1 MGDWRLITRYY
12 ADVLPTSRDVRR
24 VTSVDDPDEGPP
36 QLPACEGECQYIG
49 TEFTWAAPS
58 DTCKPTWPVGAT
70 GIVWVETAALEDLKA
85 AKNAEI
91 NAARLKANR
100 TSFQYGGK
108 AIACDELS
116 MIDIQSA
123 NGSVAITGALPGGW
137 PGAWKAMDNTYV
149 PIPDVA
155 TWTAF
160 YQAMVDTGTAN
171 FNHSQDLK
179 AQLAAATTPEQVAAI
194 VW

>member
-1 MGDWRLITRYY
+1 MKQYLEVEPSPSDVIVAAYDREDTDPAPQPSVPGNVIVE
-12 ADVLPTSRDVRR
+12 ADVIINGWPALATPTTV
-24 VTSVDDPDEGPP
+24 
-36 QLPACEGECQYIG
+36 LKWLNG
-49 TEFTWAAPS
+49 TRTP
-58 DTCKPTWPVGAT
+58 
-70 GIVWVETAALEDLKA
+70 VETATLDDLKA

-100 TSFQYGGK
+100 TSFQYAGK

-116 MIDIQSA
+116 MTDIQSA
-123 NGSVAITGALPGGW
+123 NGAVALTGALPGGW

-149 PIPDVA
+149 MIPDVA